1 MENEK
6 LNGTDIKV
14 EGKFSKWLEN
24 YWYHYKWPTI
34 IVSFFVIVVLVC
46 TIQMC
51 TKESEDI
58 SVVYAGPV
66 LLSSSEMSALEDVLN
81 FVMPEDFDGDG
92 KKTSVFMNYHIY
104 SEEQIKDAES
114 NREEQIEDYI
124 ENEGSYIVPTEAPA
138 QINRHYN
145 TTNYKNFIQ
154 YIQTGNSSIYFLDP
168 YVYEDLKKD
177 ERIMKLSD
185 ALGYE
190 VEASLDGYGIKLSEL
205 GIYDAYAAV
214 RVIPDDTV
222 VCILKP
228 LIAGKNSKEEMY
240 AREKD
245 MFRAIV
251 EFKNDEK

>member
-6 LNGTDIKV
+6 LKGADRKV
-14 EGKFSKWLEN
+14 EGRFSKWLEN

-51 TKESEDI
+51 TRESEDI

-66 LLSSSEMSALEDVLN
+66 QLSSSEIEAVESVMN
-81 FVMPEDFDGDG
+81 FIMPEDFDGNG
-92 KKTSVFMNYHIY
+92 KKTSAFMNYHVY
-104 SEEQIKDAES
+104 SEEQIREMES
-114 NREEQIEDYI
+114 ERGEQIEDYA
-124 ENEGSYIVPTEAPA
+124 ENEGAYTVPSEAPA

-145 TTNYKNFIQ
+145 STNYKNFIQ
-154 YIQTGNSSIYFLDP
+154 YIQTGSTSICLLDP
-168 YVYEDLKKD
+168 SVYEDLKRD

-185 ALGYE
+185 VLGYE
-190 VEASLDGYGIKLSEL
+190 FDASADGYGVKLSDL

-214 RVIPDDTV
+214 RVLPKDTV

-228 LIAGKNSKEEMY
+228 LIAGKSSKEEMY

-245 MFRAIV
+245 MFRAVI
-251 EFKNDEK
+251 EFKDDEK